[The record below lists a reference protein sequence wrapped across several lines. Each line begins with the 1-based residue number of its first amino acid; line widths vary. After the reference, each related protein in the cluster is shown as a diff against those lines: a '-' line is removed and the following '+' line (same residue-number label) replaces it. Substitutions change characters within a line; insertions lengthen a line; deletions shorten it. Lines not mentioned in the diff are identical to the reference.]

1 MLPQSFTERMQGL
14 LESEYEEF
22 LASFEHEKYQALR
35 LNPLK
40 KDDMSVITE
49 KVKQTFQLQ
58 PVPWAENG
66 YYYTK
71 EDQPGKHPWHEAG
84 LYYIQEPSAMAPV
97 TLLSPQ
103 PGERI
108 LDLCA
113 APGGKSTQIASAM
126 EGEGLLVTNEI
137 HPARAKIL
145 SENVERMGIRN
156 ACVLN
161 ETPEHLADIFEEY
174 FDRIL
179 VDAPCSGE
187 RILDLCA
194 APGGKSTQI
203 ASAME
208 GEGLLVTNEIHPA
221 RAKILSEN
229 VERMG
234 IRNACVLNETPEH
247 LADIFEEYFD
257 RILVDA
263 PCSGEGMFRKNEVAC
278 EEWSPENVQ
287 LCADRQD
294 GILECAARMLVPGG
308 RLVYSTC
315 TFASAENEGSISRFL
330 AKHEEFEIVPIDKKA
345 LGIPEGCDGI
355 PGCVENPAPGIEGTL
370 RLWPHKLKGEG
381 HYAAVLQKKGKLPE
395 GCQPVSATGPEKG
408 IPAKNL
414 TKDWAEYFNFA
425 KETFSEEQTIK
436 AGLCTA
442 GEGFL
447 AFGDNLYR
455 MPERMPGVKGLKVLR
470 PGLHLG
476 TLKKNRFEPAHALAL
491 ALRPE
496 DVKHVWKL
504 SEEEAATY
512 LKGQTFSAEG
522 EKGWYLICVDGCS
535 LGWGKLAGGVMK
547 NHYPKG
553 LRK

>member
-1 MLPQSFTERMQGL
+1 MHSEQENNSFPAEFLERMKEMLGEEYPAFFESLGQERQQSFRVNTGKT
-14 LESEYEEF
+14 SVSEF
-22 LASFEHEKYQALR
+22 LQQTDWK
-35 LNPLK
+35 LK
-40 KDDMSVITE
+40 
-49 KVKQTFQLQ
+49 
-58 PVPWAENG
+58 PVPWCETG
-66 YYYTK
+66 FYYGK
-71 EDQPGKHPWHEAG
+71 EIRPGKHPYHNAG
-84 LYYIQEPSAMAPV
+84 VYYIQEPSAMVPAEC
-97 TLLSPQ
+97 LKAQ
-103 PGERI
+103 PGDII

-113 APGGKSTQIASAM
+113 APGGKSTQIAAAM
-126 EGEGLLVTNEI
+126 KGEGILICNEI

-145 SENVERMGIRN
+145 SENIERMGIKN
-156 ACVLN
+156 ALVLN
-161 ETPEHLADIFEEY
+161 ETPEQLAEHFPVC
-174 FDRIL
+174 FD
-179 VDAPCSGE
+179 
-187 RILDLCA
+187 
-194 APGGKSTQI
+194 
-203 ASAME
+203 
-208 GEGLLVTNEIHPA
+208 
-221 RAKILSEN
+221 KI
-229 VERMG
+229 M
-234 IRNACVLNETPEH
+234 
-247 LADIFEEYFD
+247 
-257 RILVDA
+257 VDA
-263 PCSGEGMFRKNEVAC
+263 PCSGEGMFRKNEEAGN
-278 EEWSPENVQ
+278 EWSLDNVK

-294 GILECAARMLVPGG
+294 GILDCAYEMLRPGG
-308 RLVYSTC
+308 RMVYSTC
-315 TFASAENEGSISRFL
+315 TFAPAENEGSISRFL
-330 AKHEEFEIVPIDKKA
+330 AKHEEFEIVPIDKKE

-355 PGCVENPAPGIEGTL
+355 PGCVENPAPGITGTL
-370 RLWPHKLKGEG
+370 RLWPHKLRGEG

-395 GCQPVSATGPEKG
+395 GYQPVSATGSEKG

-504 SEEEAATY
+504 SVEEAAAY